1 MKNKLII
8 EPNKIKKVG
17 LLTYHHTTNFGSLLQ
32 TFALY
37 KTITEIGYPCEI
49 IDYRNEAVEQREFI
63 KKLYNAVAFG
73 RLNII
78 FSIVN
83 TEERKQKNLHCFY
96 VINLMF
102 HQRFIIRIT
111 FQKQIQDTIVL

>member
-8 EPNKIKKVG
+8 EPNKTKKVG

-63 KKLYNAVAFG
+63 KKLYQCRSLREIKHHLQYSKYGVVLLLLRDSFLCMNAKRMMG
-73 RLNII
+73 RIM
-78 FSIVN
+78 S
-83 TEERKQKNLHCFY
+83 R
-96 VINLMF
+96 
-102 HQRFIIRIT
+102 
-111 FQKQIQDTIVL
+111 

>member
-8 EPNKIKKVG
+8 EPNKTKKVG

-63 KKLYNAVAFG
+63 KKLYQC
-73 RLNII
+73 RSLREIKHHLQY
-78 FSIVN
+78 SK
-83 TEERKQKNLHCFY
+83 EERKQKNLHCFY

>member
-8 EPNKIKKVG
+8 EPNKTKKVG

-49 IDYRNEAVEQREFI
+49 IDYRNEAVEQRESLLSARI
-63 KKLYNAVAFG
+63 SRKSSKKSSVIALPPFA
-73 RLNII
+73 LL
-78 FSIVN
+78 IV
-83 TEERKQKNLHCFY
+83 
-96 VINLMF
+96 
-102 HQRFIIRIT
+102 
-111 FQKQIQDTIVL
+111 

>member
-1 MKNKLII
+1 MKVFISINNLECGGAQKSLI
-8 EPNKIKKVG
+8 
-17 LLTYHHTTNFGSLLQ
+17 SLLNY
-32 TFALY
+32 L
-37 KTITEIGYPCEI
+37 KVSNGM
-49 IDYRNEAVEQREFI
+49 D
-63 KKLYNAVAFG
+63 AVAFG

-102 HQRFIIRIT
+102 HQRFIIGIT

>member
-8 EPNKIKKVG
+8 EPNKTKKVG

-63 KKLYNAVAFG
+63 KKLYQC
-73 RLNII
+73 RSLREIKHHLQY
-78 FSIVN
+78 SKYR
-83 TEERKQKNLHCFY
+83 RKKAKEFASEMLF
-96 VINLMF
+96 L
-102 HQRFIIRIT
+102 
-111 FQKQIQDTIVL
+111 